1 MGHWAVFSVRR
12 KYVQIMDLL
21 TINTEMA
28 TIITTAIIIIITAII
43 IIITEFYCAF
53 SGCWALC

>member
-1 MGHWAVFSVRR
+1 MGHWVVFSVRR
-12 KYVQIMDLL
+12 RYVQIMGLL
-21 TINTEMA
+21 TINTKMA
-28 TIITTAIIIIITAII
+28 TIITTAIII